1 MPADDELVVV
11 ARFHLAFEAQI
22 AQARLEA
29 SGIPAFLENVGAVNA
44 DWLLSNAI
52 GGVVLL
58 TPISMAVEAATIL
71 ASPGLDAEFDE
82 AAERGETTRIPKTAC
97 WRARLGNAN
106 RWRETHSGSARV
118 ARAVTL
124 FRWQRRWR
132 TSACHRESRSCYRRA
147 PAW

>member
-1 MPADDELVVV
+1 MMPADDELVVV

-29 SGIPAFLENVGAVNA
+29 SGIPAFLENVGVVNA

-71 ASPGLDAEFDE
+71 ASPGLDAELDE
-82 AAERGETTRIPKTAC
+82 AAERGDD
-97 WRARLGNAN
+97 
-106 RWRETHSGSARV
+106 
-118 ARAVTL
+118 
-124 FRWQRRWR
+124 
-132 TSACHRESRSCYRRA
+132 
-147 PAW
+147 